1 MNEKFL
7 KLNQE
12 KQQRILE
19 AAILEFA
26 EQGYT
31 KASTDNIVINAGISK
46 GSLFNYFTNKKTLY
60 EDVLDYIIAKSEEE
74 VIKQVKEIQLEDFYE
89 RLKQIIVLKHNY
101 INQNKKET
109 KVLRDYLYKKNHVVE
124 ERVKAYNRKQAAY
137 VNKYLISYL
146 DEDLLKQEV
155 TIEDVIFLTTVVLQ
169 AVMNRQDQ
177 IIIMGL
183 EEKNKLEVENQL
195 DKYINILKY
204 GMYKNNSTR

>member
-109 KVLRDYLYKKNHVVE
+109 KVLRDYLYKKNHV
-124 ERVKAYNRKQAAY
+124 AYLM
-137 VNKYLISYL
+137 LIDDS
-146 DEDLLKQEV
+146 
-155 TIEDVIFLTTVVLQ
+155 FL
-169 AVMNRQDQ
+169 
-177 IIIMGL
+177 I
-183 EEKNKLEVENQL
+183 KF
-195 DKYINILKY
+195 
-204 GMYKNNSTR
+204 

>member
-169 AVMNRQDQ
+169 AIMNRQDQ